1 MIWKLLGVFAVVV
14 VALATSRIRERR
26 RIAAPPTQPRGL
38 LPVQV
43 NRSDFAGVDSP
54 WGVIVFSSA
63 TCQTCADVVAKAKV
77 LECEEVA
84 VVEVEF
90 TANRELH
97 KRYEIDAV
105 PGVIVVDD
113 RGVVRASFSGPVTA
127 TDLWAA
133 VAECRNPGSSPEPEL
148 GR

>member
-90 TANRELH
+90 SANRELH

>member
-26 RIAAPPTQPRGL
+26 RISAPPTQPRGL

-113 RGVVRASFSGPVTA
+113 RGVVRASFSGPLTA

>member
-1 MIWKLLGVFAVVV
+1 MFWKVLGVVAVVA
-14 VALATSRIRERR
+14 VAMATSKVREGRR
-26 RIAAPPTQPRGL
+26 RAAPPTQPRGL

-43 NRSDFAGVDSP
+43 NRSDFDGASAP
-54 WGVIVFSSA
+54 WCVIVFSSA
-63 TCQTCADVVAKAKV
+63 TCNSCADVVAKAKV
-77 LECEEVA
+77 LACDEVA

-90 TANRELH
+90 TANRDLH
-97 KRYEIDAV
+97 RRYEIDAV
-105 PGVIVVDD
+105 PGVIVVDS

-133 VAECRNPGSSPEPEL
+133 VAECRNPGSSPEPDL